1 MLFMLVFSIMA
12 IANCSVGSYF
22 GGSPKLAI
30 EPGKINEDRHW
41 HTATK
46 LLDGKILIAGGFG
59 NRFKVLKA
67 VEIYDP
73 VSGEWEKV
81 ADMNFPR
88 AEHSAALLQD
98 GRILVTGGRDENY
111 APTFSTEIFDPKL
124 GVWEIY
130 EDMAR
135 QRHKHISIVQSDG
148 SVIIIAGSGPS
159 RSLSDVE
166 LIDPINDRLEVLS
179 STLEEH
185 SDHAAIS
192 LGDGRI
198 FVSGGVRIL
207 DEVVTSV
214 GAEIYDVTTNTWAK
228 TSIQSR
234 RTSAHTLTLL
244 NDGRVIQI
252 GGFSGG
258 SSDNR
263 TELYDSKTD
272 EWLEGPVMNNTR
284 MLHTASLL
292 DDGRVIAIGG
302 TSRSGNMSHSE
313 IYDPETQMWMASGQM
328 VEPRASHTATVLDD
342 GKVLVV
348 GGTNTNNGICE
359 IYDPETGTWNS
370 SIVETQ

>member
-244 NDGRVIQI
+244 ND
-252 GGFSGG
+252 
-258 SSDNR
+258 
-263 TELYDSKTD
+263 
-272 EWLEGPVMNNTR
+272 
-284 MLHTASLL
+284 
-292 DDGRVIAIGG
+292 
-302 TSRSGNMSHSE
+302 
-313 IYDPETQMWMASGQM
+313 
-328 VEPRASHTATVLDD
+328 
-342 GKVLVV
+342 
-348 GGTNTNNGICE
+348 
-359 IYDPETGTWNS
+359 
-370 SIVETQ
+370 

>member
-1 MLFMLVFSIMA
+1 MS
-12 IANCSVGSYF
+12 
-22 GGSPKLAI
+22 
-30 EPGKINEDRHW
+30 
-41 HTATK
+41 
-46 LLDGKILIAGGFG
+46 
-59 NRFKVLKA
+59 
-67 VEIYDP
+67 
-73 VSGEWEKV
+73 
-81 ADMNFPR
+81 
-88 AEHSAALLQD
+88 
-98 GRILVTGGRDENY
+98 
-111 APTFSTEIFDPKL
+111 
-124 GVWEIY
+124 
-130 EDMAR
+130 R

-192 LGDGRI
+192 LDDGRI

-244 NDGRVIQI
+244 KDGRVIQI

-359 IYDPETGTWNS
+359 IYDPETGTWNA
-370 SIVETQ
+370 SIVETE

>member
-1 MLFMLVFSIMA
+1 MA
-12 IANCSVGSYF
+12 IVNCSIGSYF
-22 GGSPKLAI
+22 DGSPKLAI
-30 EPGKINEDRHW
+30 EPGKINEGRNW

-59 NRFKVLKA
+59 KRFKVLKT
-67 VEIYDP
+67 VEVYDP
-73 VSGEWEKV
+73 VSGEWQIV

-88 AEHSAALLQD
+88 AEHSAVLLQD

-135 QRHKHISIVQSDG
+135 QRHKHISLVQPDG
-148 SVIIIAGSGPS
+148 SVIIVAGSGPS

-179 STLEEH
+179 PTLEEH

-192 LGDGRI
+192 LDDGRI

-207 DEVVTSV
+207 DEIVTSV
-214 GAEIYDVTTNTWAK
+214 GAEIYDVETNTWTK
-228 TSIQSR
+228 TSMQTR

-244 NDGRVIQI
+244 KDGRVIQI

-263 TELYDSKTD
+263 VELYDAKTC
-272 EWLEGPVMNNTR
+272 
-284 MLHTASLL
+284 LL
-292 DDGRVIAIGG
+292 Y
-302 TSRSGNMSHSE
+302 TSPS
-313 IYDPETQMWMASGQM
+313 
-328 VEPRASHTATVLDD
+328 PRD
-342 GKVLVV
+342 
-348 GGTNTNNGICE
+348 
-359 IYDPETGTWNS
+359 
-370 SIVETQ
+370 

>member
-1 MLFMLVFSIMA
+1 MA
-12 IANCSVGSYF
+12 IVNCSVTSKF
-22 GGSPKLAI
+22 GGSPELAI
-30 EPGKINEDRHW
+30 EPGKINEDRSW

-46 LLDGKILIAGGFG
+46 LLDERILISGGFG
-59 NRFKVLKA
+59 KRFKVLKS

-73 VSGEWEKV
+73 VSGEWEVV

-88 AEHSAALLQD
+88 AEHSAVLLQD

-111 APTFSTEIFDPKL
+111 APTFSSEIFDPETGL
-124 GVWEIY
+124 WEIY

-135 QRHKHISIVQSDG
+135 QRHKHISLVQDDG
-148 SVIIIAGSGPS
+148 SVILVAGSGPS

-192 LGDGRI
+192 LKDGRI

-214 GAEIYDVTTNTWAK
+214 GAEIYDVKTDTWVK
-228 TSIQSR
+228 TSMQSR

-244 NDGRVIQI
+244 QDGRVIQI

-263 TELYDSKTD
+263 VEVYDSETD
-272 EWLEGPVMNNTR
+272 EWLEGPVMINAR

-292 DDGRVIAIGG
+292 NDGRVIVIGG
-302 TSRSGNMSHSE
+302 TSRSGNMSDSE
-313 IYDPETQMWMASGQM
+313 IYDPETRMWMTSGKM
-328 VEPRASHTATVLDD
+328 LEPRTSHTATTLQD
-342 GKVLVV
+342 GKILVV
-348 GGTNTNNGICE
+348 GGTNTYSGICE
-359 IYDPETGTWNS
+359 IYDPENGSWTS
-370 SIVETQ
+370 SVLSTD